1 MMMFHSRYFGNDSL
15 NYYNLFLQTS
25 GTTVQN
31 LLTNTRF
38 EHGYLLLN
46 WLIGRFTTNP
56 QWLYVCVG
64 AFISVSLIWWMYRYI
79 PAPGL
84 LCILLVE
91 MLMIDGWISIARQT
105 VVVGILLIAYKFLIQ
120 KKIIK
125 FLILVLIATRFHNAA
140 WIFLIAYPI
149 VNWYPKSLLKSKG
162 KIPVFEL
169 SVATVAA
176 FSYIFLSSLLSNIL
190 DTFTVYS
197 YYKNGAMMSG
207 DERLASVLQ
216 FVVGVLMVFVP
227 QLVEKDNVK
236 ALKRNDV
243 VARSLYMLGIIS
255 LGIMFVAIRA
265 TVFTRLAGIF
275 TIFRISDYVYTTSKF
290 KFNRNKLIMIVISV
304 LVFGIYGLVI
314 TIMKTPDW
322 QTTYPF
328 IWFWS
333 N

>member
-1 MMMFHSRYFGNDSL
+1 MMMFHSRYVGNDSL

-38 EHGYLLLN
+38 EYGYLLLN

-176 FSYIFLSSLLSNIL
+176 FSY
-190 DTFTVYS
+190 
-197 YYKNGAMMSG
+197 G
-207 DERLASVLQ
+207 RL
-216 FVVGVLMVFVP
+216 
-227 QLVEKDNVK
+227 
-236 ALKRNDV
+236 
-243 VARSLYMLGIIS
+243 
-255 LGIMFVAIRA
+255 
-265 TVFTRLAGIF
+265 
-275 TIFRISDYVYTTSKF
+275 
-290 KFNRNKLIMIVISV
+290 
-304 LVFGIYGLVI
+304 
-314 TIMKTPDW
+314 
-322 QTTYPF
+322 
-328 IWFWS
+328 
-333 N
+333 